1 MKKELI
7 KDNYYEAINGDWL
20 ETAEIPADQPQM
32 SAFLELHLDIE
43 KLLMDLAAKWS
54 KDQTGL
60 NKNLLKF
67 VKLHEMTKDFET
79 RDKLGSTPLQPIIE
93 RIKALKSLKDFEKM
107 LKKCY

>member
-43 KLLMDLAAKWS
+43 
-54 KDQTGL
+54 
-60 NKNLLKF
+60 N
-67 VKLHEMTKDFET
+67 
-79 RDKLGSTPLQPIIE
+79 
-93 RIKALKSLKDFEKM
+93 
-107 LKKCY
+107 Y